1 MAGAVLNVSR
11 YKQAKENGVMRILL
25 LSVGRRGYLVK
36 YFKEALGGDGEV
48 WGADNSPYTPAFR
61 HCDKSVLLPEV
72 TSPDYVDE
80 IIAFC
85 RSNRINMIVPLID
98 PELPV
103 LAAEYDKFRSNGVMA
118 VVSPARTI
126 DIAFDKYQT
135 YLHAKK
141 AGIEVPE
148 TVTTME
154 EALKLIASGKLSWP
168 VMVKPRKGSAS
179 MFITRC
185 RNEGELRLAFQN
197 CPGPMIQ
204 QFVPGEEYGYDIF
217 CDSDFK
223 PVSVFCKLKLA
234 MRAGETDKAVSVN
247 DKKLLDLGMKIAQA
261 FPMFGPA
268 DVDVRTGNNGL
279 VLLEINPRFGG
290 GYPCSHLCGAD
301 FPAKLI
307 AVCKGQKLAPD
318 IGNYPAGVY
327 MFKQDEIISPTAD
340 ELKNIAD
347 AHGPKAT

>member
-1 MAGAVLNVSR
+1 
-11 YKQAKENGVMRILL
+11 MRILL
-25 LSVGRRGYLVK
+25 SSIGRRGYLVK
-36 YFKEALGGDGEV
+36 YFKEAIGDAGEI
-48 WGADNSPYTPAFR
+48 WGADTSSYAPAFR
-61 HCDKSVLLPEV
+61 YCDRVALLPK
-72 TSPDYVDE
+72 VDE
-80 IIAFC
+80 AGYAEKLLALCIKNKID
-85 RSNRINMIVPLID
+85 MVVPLID
-98 PELPV
+98 PELEI
-103 LAAEYDKFRSNGVMA
+103 LAAEYDKFCSYGVMA

-135 YLHAKK
+135 YLCAKQ

-148 TVTTME
+148 TVTTIE
-154 EALKLIASGKLSWP
+154 EALKLIAAGKLSWP

-217 CDSDFK
+217 CDGDFK
-223 PVSVFCKLKLA
+223 PVSVFCKRKLA

-247 DKKLLDLGMKIAQA
+247 EKKLLDLGVKIAQA

-268 DVDVRTGNNGL
+268 DVDVKTGKNGL
-279 VLLEINPRFGG
+279 MLLEINPRFGG

-301 FPAKLI
+301 FPAKLVAI
-307 AVCKGQKLAPD
+307 CKGQKLIPN
-318 IGNYPAGVY
+318 IGDYPAGVY

-340 ELKNIAD
+340 ELKAITD
-347 AHGPKAT
+347 AHGPKAP